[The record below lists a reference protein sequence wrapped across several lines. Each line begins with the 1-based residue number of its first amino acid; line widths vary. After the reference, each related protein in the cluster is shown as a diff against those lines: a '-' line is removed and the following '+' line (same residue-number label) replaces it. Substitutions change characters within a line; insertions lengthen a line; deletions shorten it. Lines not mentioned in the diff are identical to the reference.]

1 MQIRKG
7 PFGYYACEK
16 FDSPDRIC
24 TYAEEV
30 ISGDRSDLYL
40 PVSTEYFGS
49 TVMCSF
55 EFSGYIGV
63 NDPGFSVFPPNGKF
77 ASHKKEN
84 IDLNLRR
91 KSVGDLFYSVIK
103 LLDNLVSPS
112 CLVLDPSMV
121 FTDPEGISIKMCC
134 LPLKSSP
141 DDLCLSSLGVTRL
154 ERLLN
159 CDFFKKV
166 ITGDE
171 INALLFSVKEN
182 NEDMFLKIAGII
194 RGTDDE
200 LSPLNNNETAG
211 TGTEHAPKKYT
222 KTEKDLFISCISAF
236 LSAISIIRSAYLP
249 CLLFFIL
256 SLIILLTSCL
266 NRKKLEEKQ
275 RKEENREISR
285 QRSSILFSD
294 DEGTIQI
301 PDQGISEEPS
311 AKKYKPVLSGHLNLI
326 SDSSGVNRQY
336 SVYLDET
343 CIGSDCFLSDIVLDD
358 PEISPLH
365 AVIRHENGSFYLMP
379 SKGNGKTYIEDS
391 PVENGRSYEIKSG
404 QKITIGSIE
413 FRFGTT

>member
-121 FTDPEGISIKMCC
+121 
-134 LPLKSSP
+134 
-141 DDLCLSSLGVTRL
+141 
-154 ERLLN
+154 
-159 CDFFKKV
+159 
-166 ITGDE
+166 
-171 INALLFSVKEN
+171 
-182 NEDMFLKIAGII
+182 
-194 RGTDDE
+194 
-200 LSPLNNNETAG
+200 
-211 TGTEHAPKKYT
+211 
-222 KTEKDLFISCISAF
+222 
-236 LSAISIIRSAYLP
+236 
-249 CLLFFIL
+249 
-256 SLIILLTSCL
+256 
-266 NRKKLEEKQ
+266 
-275 RKEENREISR
+275 
-285 QRSSILFSD
+285 
-294 DEGTIQI
+294 
-301 PDQGISEEPS
+301 
-311 AKKYKPVLSGHLNLI
+311 
-326 SDSSGVNRQY
+326 
-336 SVYLDET
+336 
-343 CIGSDCFLSDIVLDD
+343 
-358 PEISPLH
+358 
-365 AVIRHENGSFYLMP
+365 
-379 SKGNGKTYIEDS
+379 
-391 PVENGRSYEIKSG
+391 
-404 QKITIGSIE
+404 
-413 FRFGTT
+413 